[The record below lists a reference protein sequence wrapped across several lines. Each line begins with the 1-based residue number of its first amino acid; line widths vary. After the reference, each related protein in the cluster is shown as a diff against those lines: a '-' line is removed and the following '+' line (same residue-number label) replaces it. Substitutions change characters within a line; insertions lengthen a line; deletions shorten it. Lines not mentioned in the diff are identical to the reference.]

1 MVVEFDCLVDRC
13 FVCVVVRDDNNS
25 VFVYMQIF
33 IIDDQLIIYRGVK
46 NVIEINCFFLD
57 NIY

>member
-13 FVCVVVRDDNNS
+13 FVYVVVRDDNNS

-33 IIDDQLIIYRGVK
+33 IIDDQLIIYGGVK